1 MRRFTDAENTLHA
14 QVAFSE
20 LAASSGESAHE
31 LLHHMTTFGAVAV
44 TGVPGF
50 AASRRQALED
60 VPKVGRAARSPPPF
74 APPPAHLATSPLI
87 PSLTLP
93 RIAPRRTPLPSRQA
107 CMQPEDPTTYAE
119 ATMADGTLRRTVGAR
134 TRQGIPQP
142 LPGADDCNAG
152 AAPLRAVVDMASR
165 YFFNAL
171 DVAAGG
177 AESGGALMRRGGR
190 PDEAGAGAEY
200 ESFGQLMGA
209 GDHLEHFH
217 AYHIAT
223 EAEAG
228 AEAEADPS
236 APESAMPR
244 PALDVHTDNGLLIAM
259 TTGLSLNGSPSAAE
273 GLYVQLPHGGLV
285 RARVPDDAIIFMA
298 GEGAASWL
306 DRTRFRALPHAL
318 VLDQNQGE
326 GEGEGEGVRVRSWH
340 GRMFLPPADAVVSAP
355 SASAEVTFGQLQ
367 AAQNRAIA
375 KGAGKTKRESS
386 AATGVLGAGGGIN
399 LG

>member
-1 MRRFTDAENTLHA
+1 MLR
-14 QVAFSE
+14 
-20 LAASSGESAHE
+20 
-31 LLHHMTTFGAVAV
+31 
-44 TGVPGF
+44 
-50 AASRRQALED
+50 
-60 VPKVGRAARSPPPF
+60 
-74 APPPAHLATSPLI
+74 
-87 PSLTLP
+87 
-93 RIAPRRTPLPSRQA
+93 
-107 CMQPEDPTTYAE
+107 EDPSTYAE

-142 LPGADDCNAG
+142 LPGTDDCNAG
-152 AAPLRAVVDMASR
+152 AAALRAVVDMASK

-171 DVAAGG
+171 DMAASG

-190 PDEAGAGAEY
+190 AEAAAAAADGVTVGAEY
-200 ESFGQLMGA
+200 ASFGQLMGA

-217 AYHIAT
+217 TYHIPT
-223 EAEAG
+223 E

-236 APESAMPR
+236 APSAVPR

-259 TTGLSLNGSPSAAE
+259 TTGLSLNGKPGAAE

-306 DRTRFRALPHAL
+306 DRTRLRALPHAL
-318 VLDQNQGE
+318 VLDQEQHE
-326 GEGEGEGVRVRSWH
+326 GEGEGARVRSWH

-375 KGAGKTKRESS
+375 KGAGAGKSDS
-386 AATGVLGAGGGIN
+386 GAATGVVGAGLGMSLGCGLGLEAADGDDGDEGGEADLD
-399 LG
+399 LGRLLFAAGGDSDCTDDEAVMCWKSCTPGPVCGQMEEAVSHATNTETHPNSHRPPPAACR